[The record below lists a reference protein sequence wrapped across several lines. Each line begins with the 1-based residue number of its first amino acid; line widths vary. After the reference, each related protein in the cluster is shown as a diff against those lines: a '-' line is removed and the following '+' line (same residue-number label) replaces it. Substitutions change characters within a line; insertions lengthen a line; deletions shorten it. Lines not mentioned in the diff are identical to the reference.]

1 MPKISDRKKN
11 YVAQFVKLTQD
22 YKKIIIADASNVA
35 ASQLQ
40 IVRRLLRGKAVIL
53 MGKNSMM
60 RKAVSLH
67 EKENPKLV
75 VLKELLKGNIGLI
88 FTNDN
93 DLKDLRD
100 LVNSKTR
107 DAPAKAGQIAP
118 SNVVISAQNTG
129 MEPTKTSFFQA
140 LNIQTKISKGTVEI
154 VNDFKILTTGQ
165 KVGNSEA
172 ALLQLLKI
180 NPFQYGLVCKKIYD
194 DGVVYNPDVLDT
206 SHEDMFEILQEG
218 LRNVSGVSMEL
229 NIPIQAT
236 MSSFIGDAFK
246 NLLSVSVETNY
257 NFTASEKIKEYLKD
271 PSKFQVSSHPPKEE
285 HKKEEHKKDEKKKD
299 EPKKDEKKKEEPKKE
314 EPKEEDDGLAGGF
327 DLFGGGE

>member
-11 YVAQFVKLTQD
+11 YVSQFVKLTQD

-40 IVRRLLRGKAVIL
+40 LVRKLLRGKAVVL

-60 RKAVSLH
+60 RKAISLH
-67 EKENPKLV
+67 EKESPKLV

-88 FTNDN
+88 FTNEGN
-93 DLKDLRD
+93 LKELRD

-107 DAPAKAGQIAP
+107 DAAAKAGQVSPAV
-118 SNVVISAQNTG
+118 VVIPAQNTG

-140 LNIQTKISKGTVEI
+140 LNIPTKISKGTVEI
-154 VNDFKILTTGQ
+154 VNDFKILSVGQ

-180 NPFQYGLVCKKIYD
+180 NPFQYGLICKKIYD

-206 SHEDMFEILQEG
+206 SEDDMFAILQEG
-218 LRNVSGVSMEL
+218 LQNVSGVSMEL

-236 MSSFIGDAFK
+236 MSSFIGDAF
-246 NLLSVSVETNY
+246 NSLLSVSIETNY
-257 NFTASEKIKEYLKD
+257 NFHASEKVKEYLKN
-271 PSKFQVSSHPPKEE
+271 PSKFQTAHPTE
-285 HKKEEHKKDEKKKD
+285 EKKK
-299 EPKKDEKKKEEPKKE
+299 KKKEKKRKKKRKKNLKKKNLKKE
-314 EPKEEDDGLAGGF
+314 EEDDGLAGGF
-327 DLFGGGE
+327 DLFGGGGE